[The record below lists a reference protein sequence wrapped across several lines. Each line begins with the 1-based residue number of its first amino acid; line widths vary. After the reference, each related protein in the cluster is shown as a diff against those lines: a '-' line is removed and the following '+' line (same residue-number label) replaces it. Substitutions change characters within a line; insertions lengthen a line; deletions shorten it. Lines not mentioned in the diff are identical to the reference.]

1 MRKLFGFLLL
11 LSVLAGCA
19 YLYALYFFIPE
30 QMKTHFSETLTKAGF
45 EHVKYK
51 SVSVSGGGV
60 IFNGVT
66 LDEKGFA
73 SVDRVEIRYSPIS
86 YLFRGGQADLV
97 KIHKLRL
104 TGELSDSHA
113 LTLAGWQVGDDLT
126 KKLAAFSAHTV
137 LIEESAVDLLSPE
150 LGGLKF
156 EFEGQLKQGGGKNG
170 ELGFFG
176 RVKSKQRKLGFDS
189 SVTGTLSKNG
199 QLDMTAKADELQI
212 ETGDLKLNR
221 SSAEI
226 TFIKFPDSS
235 PSIAIRAL
243 ATSLSWRSMPFGDM
257 NIIIERKDGDLNLF
271 AEGKTQGTEKI
282 DFSVG
287 IKSGQEEATTY
298 EIVASPENFSLLTSY
313 LIRNGLIKEGL
324 PLPPLMANLKSPAL
338 SVSFDDAIGTTPEA
352 VGVWS
357 LEAEAQG
364 LSLEGEFAKKA
375 DKPDTWGA
383 RCTKASFTEEAE
395 EGSLAPPFYT
405 DIPLFCAIEWD
416 SRVKPAQPIWG
427 IRADIRGEE
436 LHFGP
441 IQLMKITGQVGE
453 RYTGT
458 GKPERRSTLTF
469 ELPIRKEIEH
479 QGRIRINLDATGGG
493 LIESINLSVYGGTIR
508 ADNFDLKGLSFPPQM
523 TFKVSDINL
532 TDYVKDLKLSNLVVF
547 GHLGGVLP
555 LVRRKGGLMIKD
567 GLLQSQEPGIIRM
580 PESLSY
586 TLFPGPDKQMSTIRA
601 ALKNYHYEFFELRL
615 DGTVS
620 GSTMITLNS
629 RGTNPDLQDKKPIE
643 MNLQIETQIGVLVEH
658 MLAGKSQ

>member
-1 MRKLFGFLLL
+1 MRKLFGLLL
-11 LSVLAGCA
+11 VLSVLTGCA

-30 QMKTHFSETLTKAGF
+30 QMKYHFAETLTRAGF
-45 EHVKYK
+45 EHVKYQ
-51 SVSVSGGGV
+51 SVSASGGAV
-60 IFNGVT
+60 VFRGVT

-73 SVDRVEIRYSPIS
+73 SVERVDIRYSPIS
-86 YLFRGGQADLV
+86 YLLGGGHADLV

-104 TGELSDSHA
+104 TGELSDAYA

-126 KKLAAFSAHTV
+126 KKLAAFSANTV
-137 LIEESAVDLLSPE
+137 IIEESALDLLSPE

-156 EFEGQLKQGGGKNG
+156 DFEGQLKQGGGKGG

-176 RVKSKQRKLGFDS
+176 RVKSKQSKLGFDS
-189 SVTGTLSKNG
+189 SVSGTLSKNG
-199 QLDMTAKADELQI
+199 QLELTAKADELQI
-212 ETGDLKLNR
+212 ERGDLKVNR
-221 SSAEI
+221 ASAEI
-226 TFIKFPDSS
+226 TFTKFPQAT

-257 NIIIERKDGDLNLF
+257 NVIIEHKDGDLNLF
-271 AEGKTQGTEKI
+271 AEGKAQGQDKI
-282 DFSVG
+282 DFSIG
-287 IKSGQEEATTY
+287 IKSSGEEPTTY
-298 EIVASPENFSLLTSY
+298 EIVASPENFSLLTAF

-324 PLPPLMANLKSPAL
+324 PLPPLLANLKSPAL
-338 SVSFDDAIGTTPEA
+338 SVSFDDTILTEPEA
-352 VGVWS
+352 LGTWS

-364 LSLEGEFAKKA
+364 LSLEGEFAKKK
-375 DKPDTWGA
+375 DKPDIWGA

-395 EGSLAPPFYT
+395 DGSLAPPFYT

-416 SRVKPAQPIWG
+416 SRTKPAQAIWG
-427 IRADIRGEE
+427 IRADIKGEE

-441 IQLMKITGQVGE
+441 IRLMKISGQVGE
-453 RYTGT
+453 RYTGS

-493 LIESINLSVYGGTIR
+493 LIEGLNLSIYGGTIR

-532 TDYVKDLKLSNLVVF
+532 TDYLKDLNLPNMVVF
-547 GHLGGVLP
+547 GHLGGVVP
-555 LVRRKGGLMIKD
+555 LIRTKSGLTIKD
-567 GLLQSQEPGIIRM
+567 GLLQSQEPGIIKM

-586 TLFPGPDKQMSTIRA
+586 TLFPGPDPQMTTIRA
-601 ALKNYHYEFFELRL
+601 ALKNYHFEFFELRL

-629 RGTNPDLQDKKPIE
+629 RGTNPDLPDKKPIE

>member
-1 MRKLFGFLLL
+1 MRKLFGFLLV
-11 LSVLAGCA
+11 LSVLTGCA
-19 YLYALYFFIPE
+19 YVYALYFFIPE
-30 QMKTHFSETLTKAGF
+30 QMKYHFAETLTRAGF
-45 EHVKYK
+45 EHVKYQ
-51 SVSVSGGGV
+51 SVSASGGAV
-60 IFNGVT
+60 VFRGVT

-73 SVDRVEIRYSPIS
+73 SVERVDIRYSPIS
-86 YLFRGGQADLV
+86 YLLGGGQADLI

-104 TGELSDSHA
+104 TGELSDTYA
-113 LTLAGWQVGDDLT
+113 LTLAGWQVSDDLT
-126 KKLAAFSAHTV
+126 KKLAAFSAHTAI
-137 LIEESAVDLLSPE
+137 IEESALDLLSPE

-156 EFEGQLKQGGGKNG
+156 HFEGQLKQGSGKDG

-176 RVKSKQRKLGFDS
+176 RVKSKQSKLGFDS

-199 QLDMTAKADELQI
+199 QLELTAKADELQI
-212 ETGDLKLNR
+212 ERGDLKLNR

-226 TFIKFPDSS
+226 TFTKFPQSS

-257 NIIIERKDGDLNLF
+257 NIIIEHKDGDLNLF
-271 AEGKTQGTEKI
+271 AEGKAQGTEKI
-282 DFSVG
+282 DFSIG
-287 IKSGQEEATTY
+287 IKSSGDEPTTY
-298 EIVASPENFSLLTSY
+298 EIVASPENFSLLTAY

-324 PLPPLMANLKSPAL
+324 PLPPLLANLKSPAL
-338 SVSFDDAIGTTPEA
+338 SVSFDDTIINEPEA
-352 VGVWS
+352 VGAWS
-357 LEAEAQG
+357 LEAETQG
-364 LSLEGEFAKKA
+364 LSLEGEFSKKP
-375 DKPDTWGA
+375 DKPDTWAA

-395 EGSLAPPFYT
+395 DGSLAPPFYT

-416 SRVKPAQPIWG
+416 SRTKPAQAIWG
-427 IRADIRGEE
+427 IRADIKGEE

-441 IQLMKITGQVGE
+441 IRLMKIGGQVGE
-453 RYTGT
+453 RYTGS

-479 QGRIRINLDATGGG
+479 TGRIRINLDATGGG
-493 LIESINLSVYGGTIR
+493 LIESINLSIYGGTIR
-508 ADNFDLKGLSFPPQM
+508 ADNFDLKGLSFPSQM

-532 TDYVKDLKLSNLVVF
+532 TDYLKDLNLPNMVVF
-547 GHLGGVLP
+547 GHLGGVVP
-555 LVRRKGGLMIKD
+555 LIRSKSGLTIKD
-567 GLLQSQEPGIIRM
+567 GLLQSQEPGIIKM

-586 TLFPGPDKQMSTIRA
+586 TLFPGPDPQMTTIRA
-601 ALKNYHYEFFELRL
+601 ALRNYHFEFFELRL

-629 RGTNPDLQDKKPIE
+629 RGTNPDLPDKKPIE

>member
-1 MRKLFGFLLL
+1 MRKLFGLLL
-11 LSVLAGCA
+11 VLSVLTGCA

-30 QMKTHFSETLTKAGF
+30 QMKYHFAETLARAGF
-45 EHVKYK
+45 EHVKYE
-51 SVSVSGGGV
+51 SVSASGGAV
-60 IFNGVT
+60 VFRGVT

-73 SVDRVEIRYSPIS
+73 SVERVDVRYSPIS
-86 YLFRGGQADLV
+86 YLLGGGHADLV

-104 TGELSDSHA
+104 TGELSDAYA

-126 KKLAAFSAHTV
+126 KKLAAFSANTV
-137 LIEESAVDLLSPE
+137 IIEESALDLLSPE

-156 EFEGQLKQGGGKNG
+156 DFEGQLKQGGGKGG

-176 RVKSKQRKLGFDS
+176 RVKSKQSKLGFDS
-189 SVTGTLSKNG
+189 SVSGTLSKNG
-199 QLDMTAKADELQI
+199 QLELTAKADELQI
-212 ETGDLKLNR
+212 ERGDLKVNR
-221 SSAEI
+221 ASAEI
-226 TFIKFPDSS
+226 TFTKFPQAS

-257 NIIIERKDGDLNLF
+257 NIIIEHKDGDLNLF
-271 AEGKTQGTEKI
+271 AEGKAQGKDKI
-282 DFSVG
+282 DFSIG
-287 IKSGQEEATTY
+287 IKSSGEEPTTY
-298 EIVASPENFSLLTSY
+298 EIVASPENFSLLTAF

-324 PLPPLMANLKSPAL
+324 PLPPLLANLKSPAL
-338 SVSFDDAIGTTPEA
+338 SVSFDDTILSEPEA
-352 VGVWS
+352 VGTWS

-364 LSLEGEFAKKA
+364 LSLEGEFAKKP
-375 DKPDTWGA
+375 DKPETWAA

-395 EGSLAPPFYT
+395 DGSLAPPFYT

-416 SRVKPAQPIWG
+416 SRTKPAQAIWG
-427 IRADIRGEE
+427 IRADIKGEE

-441 IQLMKITGQVGE
+441 IRLMKIAGQVGE
-453 RYTGT
+453 RYTGS

-493 LIESINLSVYGGTIR
+493 LIESLNLSIYGGTIR

-532 TDYVKDLKLSNLVVF
+532 TDYLKDLNLPNMVVF
-547 GHLGGVLP
+547 GHLGGVVP
-555 LVRRKGGLMIKD
+555 LIRTKGGLTIKD
-567 GLLQSQEPGIIRM
+567 GLLQSQEPGIIKM

-586 TLFPGPDKQMSTIRA
+586 TLFPGPDPQMTTIRA
-601 ALKNYHYEFFELRL
+601 ALKNYHFEFFELRL

-629 RGTNPDLQDKKPIE
+629 RGNNPDLPDKKPIE